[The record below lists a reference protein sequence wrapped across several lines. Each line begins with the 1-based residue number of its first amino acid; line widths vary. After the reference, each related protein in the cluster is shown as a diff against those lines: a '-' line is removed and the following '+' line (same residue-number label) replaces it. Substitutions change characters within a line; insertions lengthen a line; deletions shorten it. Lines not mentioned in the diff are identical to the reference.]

1 MKYFNFIDDQL
12 SVEDLKISDIAKE
25 VGTPFYCY
33 SKKNIIEN
41 YQVFYNAFKDI
52 DHKICYAIKANP
64 NINIV
69 KIFAAMG
76 AGIDVVSKGEIYRA
90 IKAGIEPKNIV
101 FAGVGKKADEIE
113 YALNEGVEEFSVESE
128 PELYLLNEVAQ
139 KNNKIAKFSL
149 RVNPDVD
156 AKKLTIKF
164 LRAERVISL
173 VLIFIWL
180 KIYTKKLANYLILKF
195 MELQP
200 ILAHKLHL

>member
-12 SVEDLKISDIAKE
+12 SVEGLKISDIAKE

-33 SKKNIIEN
+33 SRRNIIEN
-41 YQVFYNAFKDI
+41 YQVFYNAFKEI

-128 PELYLLNEVAQ
+128 PELYLLNEVAR
-139 KNNKIAKFSL
+139 KIDKIAKLDSDTRSSMQRTSWMLKCIPSYFAYRSCICRITTDEMSTFNRL
-149 RVNPDVD
+149 R
-156 AKKLTIKF
+156 
-164 LRAERVISL
+164 
-173 VLIFIWL
+173 
-180 KIYTKKLANYLILKF
+180 
-195 MELQP
+195 
-200 ILAHKLHL
+200 